1 MHDLLIVLK
10 PFSIYDPKFGRRDL
24 RPGARINLDPD
35 LAAMYVK
42 SGHLERIVA
51 AAPLFVQSTD
61 APKKPMKQKKEPKL
75 GDRPVQP
82 HDIDQPQELHGD
94 RSRDG

>member
-10 PFSIYDPKFGRRDL
+10 PLSIYDPRFGRRDL

-35 LAAMYVK
+35 LADMYVK
-42 SGHLERIVA
+42 SGHLERIVS

-82 HDIDQPQELHGD
+82 NDVDQPQELHGD

>member
-10 PFSIYDPKFGRRDL
+10 PLSIYDPKVGRRDL

-75 GDRPVQP
+75 GDRPIQP
-82 HDIDQPQELHGD
+82 NDTREPQELHGD
-94 RSRDG
+94 RRSDG

>member
-10 PFSIYDPKFGRRDL
+10 PFSIYDPRYGRKDL

-35 LAAMYVK
+35 LAEMYVR

-75 GDRPVQP
+75 GDRSLQP
-82 HDIDQPQELHGD
+82 DDVGKSQEL
-94 RSRDG
+94 SRDQRLDG